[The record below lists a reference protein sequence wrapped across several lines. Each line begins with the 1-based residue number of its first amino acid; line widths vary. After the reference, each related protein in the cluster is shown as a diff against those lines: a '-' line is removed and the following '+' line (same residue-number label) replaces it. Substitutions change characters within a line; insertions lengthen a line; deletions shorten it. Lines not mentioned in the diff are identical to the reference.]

1 MSSSLMDAKKAGELI
16 APYVELSWPN
26 DQVKIFSILDL
37 VQEIIWKSGFFEGS
51 TKWATVRVQS
61 DGTVVTPHAYPILVG
76 AKIGHQKLDIK
87 DSYFTIHENGPL
99 KDPDE
104 SDSFSKNIQFVGTY
118 PTLINHIDDI
128 KLCKKAYKI
137 GVVSPC
143 LPPSSVPPLTTV
155 SAHGTDGRRIYTY
168 RFRERHDPELIE
180 DDQIVEYGPDDV
192 QIGDGVLEGVIYPI
206 TNKLIIY
213 NNILVSEIY
222 NIQKAPTLSR
232 VDYYL
237 LDPEQDCC
245 TQNGILVA
253 SLDPFET
260 ISRYNVYRVVNRC
273 INKGTVFGLFKKGR
287 PEEIINESQIILSN
301 DMNGLISIAKG
312 VQYKFFKDQKD
323 KGNSFIADGLD
334 SISQELVAN
343 NPGLINTLQI
353 RDTTKSATKRRFR

>member
-1 MSSSLMDAKKAGELI
+1 MDARKAGELI

-61 DGTVVTPHAYPILVG
+61 DGTIVTPHTYPILVG

-87 DSYFTIHENGPL
+87 DSYFTIHENGSL

-104 SDSFSKNIQFVGTY
+104 SDYFSKNIQFVGSY

-143 LPPSSVPPLTTV
+143 LPPSGVPPLTTI
-155 SAHGTDGRRIYTY
+155 SANGVDGRRIYTY
-168 RFRERHDPELIE
+168 RFRERSDPELIE
-180 DDQIVEYGPDDV
+180 DDKIIEYGPDDV
-192 QIGDGVLEGVIYPI
+192 QIEDGVLEGIIYPV
-206 TNKLIIY
+206 TNKLITY
-213 NNILVSEIY
+213 GNILVSEIY

-237 LDPEQDCC
+237 LDPDQKCC
-245 TQNGILVA
+245 AESGILVA

-260 ISRYNVYRVVNRC
+260 RSNYNVYRVVNRC

-287 PEEIINESQIILSN
+287 PEEIVNETQVILSN
-301 DMNGLISIAKG
+301 DKNGLISLAKG

-323 KGNSFIADGLD
+323 KGDIFIADGLN

-343 NPGLINTLQI
+343 NPGLINTPQI
-353 RDTTKSATKRRFR
+353 RNETKSATKRRFR

>member
-1 MSSSLMDAKKAGELI
+1 MSAAEAGKLI
-16 APYVELSWPN
+16 APFVELSWPN
-26 DQVKIFSILDL
+26 DQDKIFSILDL

-76 AKIGHQKLDIK
+76 AKIGHQKLDIR

-104 SDSFSKNIQFVGTY
+104 SDTFSKNVLHVGSY

-137 GVVSPC
+137 GVVAPC

-168 RFRERHDPELIE
+168 RFRESNDPELI
-180 DDQIVEYGPDDV
+180 DDDKIIEYGPDDV
-192 QIGDGVLEGVIYPI
+192 QIEDGVLEGIIYPV
-206 TNKLIIY
+206 TNKLITY
-213 NNILVSEIY
+213 GNVLVSEIY
-222 NIQKAPTLSR
+222 NITKAPTLSR

-245 TQNGILVA
+245 IKSGILVA

-260 ISRYNVYRVVNRC
+260 VSNYNVYRVVNRC
-273 INKGTVFGLFKKGR
+273 INKGTMFGLFKKGR
-287 PEEIINESQIILSN
+287 PEKVINETQVILSN

-323 KGNSFIADGLD
+323 KGDSFIGDGLN

-343 NPGLINTLQI
+343 NPGLINTIQI
-353 RDTTKSATKRRFR
+353 RDATKSATKRRFR